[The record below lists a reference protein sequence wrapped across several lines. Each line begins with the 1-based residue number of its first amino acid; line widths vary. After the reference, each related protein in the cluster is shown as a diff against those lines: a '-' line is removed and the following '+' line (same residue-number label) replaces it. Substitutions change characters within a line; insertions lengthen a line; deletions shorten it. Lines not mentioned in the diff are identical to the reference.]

1 MLKNSCSGIRPQS
14 YSHSAFLVDEIK
26 INIYK
31 CYNTTVKKNADIKKW
46 AKDINKYFTVED
58 TQMVNKYLRRCST

>member
-31 CYNTTVKKNADIKKW
+31 CYNTTVKKKCRHQKMGKRYKQIFHCRGYTDGK
-46 AKDINKYFTVED
+46 
-58 TQMVNKYLRRCST
+58 